1 VTISAPALPLAGV
14 TVLDVSRMLPGA
26 VLARSLVDLGA
37 RVIKIEDPRGGDL
50 MRLAPPLVGGIGV
63 GFCVYFRGTESV
75 GLDLRDPDG
84 VTALK
89 LLAGRADVL
98 IESFRPG
105 TMDRYGLATAGL
117 RADNPRLVVCSLP
130 GFLGNAEVGHDLNFT
145 ALTGFLRE
153 VTPQG
158 IPALQIA
165 DVTSGL
171 LASTAIVAALLQ
183 RTRTGEGCE
192 LRQPLLAGPL
202 PFVTWAASE
211 VAAGGGGLAGSM
223 LGGAIA
229 AYRCY
234 RCKDGL
240 ELAVGCLEPK
250 FWIAFATL
258 VGRPELAGGGLDPSP
273 EGVSAAT
280 AMAAWL
286 AGEDR
291 AHWLERVAGHA
302 LPVWPV
308 HTLAEAASEPTLA
321 PLREQT
327 PMPDGSRLAGAGPS
341 LPGLGR
347 TPETPAPRLGA
358 HTAAVLT
365 EFGAPAE
372 LVARLSAG

>member
-1 VTISAPALPLAGV
+1 MTSPAPALPLAGV

-37 RVIKIEDPRGGDL
+37 RVIKIEDPRSGDL

-63 GFCVYFRGTESV
+63 GFCVYYRGTESV

-84 VTALK
+84 AAALR

-105 TMDRYGLATAGL
+105 TMERYGLATAAL

-145 ALTGFLRE
+145 GLTGFLRE

-171 LASTAIVAALLQ
+171 LASTAILAALLQ
-183 RTRTGEGCE
+183 RHRSGEGCE

-211 VAAGGGGLAGSM
+211 VAAGGGGMASTM

-234 RCKDGL
+234 RCGDGL

-258 VGRPELAGGGLDPSP
+258 VGRPELAGSGLDPSP
-273 EGVSAAT
+273 DGAAT
-280 AMAAWL
+280 VAAMQAWL
-286 AGEDR
+286 ASEPR
-291 AHWLERVAGHA
+291 AHWLAKVAGHA

-308 HTLAEAASEPTLA
+308 HTLAEAANEPTLA
-321 PLREQT
+321 PLREAT
-327 PMPDGSRLAGAGPS
+327 PMPDGSTLAAAGPS

-347 TPETPAPRLGA
+347 TPMTPAPALGA
-358 HTAAVLT
+358 HTAAVLA

-372 LVARLSAG
+372 LIARLIET

>member
-1 VTISAPALPLAGV
+1 MSASPALPLAGI
-14 TVLDVSRMLPGA
+14 TVVDVSRMLPGA

-37 RVIKIEDPRGGDL
+37 RVIKIEDPRSGDL
-50 MRLAPPLVGGIGV
+50 MRMAPPLVGGIGV
-63 GFCVYFRGTESV
+63 GFCVYYRGTESV
-75 GLDLRDPDG
+75 GLDLREPDG
-84 VTALK
+84 VAALK

-117 RADNPRLVVCSLP
+117 RAAHPGLVVCSLP
-130 GFLGNAEVGHDLNFT
+130 GFLGSAEVGHDLNFT

-153 VTPQG
+153 ATPTG

-171 LASTAIVAALLQ
+171 LASTAILAALLQ
-183 RTRTGEGCE
+183 KARTGEGCE

-211 VAAGGGGLAGSM
+211 VAAGGGGMASSM

-258 VGRPELAGGGLDPSP
+258 VGRPELAGTGLDPSP
-273 EGVSAAT
+273 DGASTAA
-280 AMAAWL
+280 AMQAWL
-286 AGEDR
+286 ASEPR
-291 AHWLERVAGHA
+291 AHWLAKVAGHA

-308 HTLAEAASEPTLA
+308 HSLAEAASEPTLA

-347 TPETPAPRLGA
+347 TPETAAPQLGA
-358 HTAAVLT
+358 HTAAVLA
-365 EFGAPAE
+365 EFGAPADLIE
-372 LVARLSAG
+372 RLTQR